1 MVVMG
6 VGSCTCKLTQLFEVI
21 NAIPP
26 SNSFCL
32 LFSHSLSYLTH
43 ILSLS
48 TNTRPALLLTL
59 ILHSHSPYPLSP
71 LTFSHTQSPFWL
83 FLTPPPQLHFLDW
96 LPTLHFPRGGPLICR
111 LFTLSM
117 WEVLFS
123 TTSHIPSKIN
133 SFENLLSICS
143 RRFSNQYR
151 IASNP

>member
-21 NAIPP
+21 NAIPH

-48 TNTRPALLLTL
+48 TNTRSALLLTL
-59 ILHSHSPYPLSP
+59 ILHSHSPYPLP
-71 LTFSHTQSPFWL
+71 PPH
-83 FLTPPPQLHFLDW
+83 FLTHTISLLTISHPPQLHFLDW
-96 LPTLHFPRGGPLICR
+96 LPTLHFPHGGPLICR
-111 LFTLSM
+111 LFSSSM

>member
-1 MVVMG
+1 MLNEKVSNAPWWLINLNKVYIKYGKIYFLFMVVMG

-21 NAIPP
+21 NAIPH

-32 LFSHSLSYLTH
+32 LFSHSLSYPTR

-83 FLTPPPQLHFLDW
+83 FLTPHNY
-96 LPTLHFPRGGPLICR
+96 T
-111 LFTLSM
+111 S
-117 WEVLFS
+117 S
-123 TTSHIPSKIN
+123 TDSPH
-133 SFENLLSICS
+133 SI
-143 RRFSNQYR
+143 FHTEDL
-151 IASNP
+151 